1 MAPRTRR
8 STTAGNP
15 QVANPSDEN
24 QLQFTVA
31 TQGCTAGVDQDTCN
45 TDEKGLGL
53 DSQMFG
59 PVLLVLESTST
70 CHRYVCVSP
79 AIEQVLTHLRCDCRL
94 TTTPQLLTHFCVT
107 PVFHLKD
114 L

>member
-31 TQGCTAGVDQDTCN
+31 TQGCTAGVDQDT
-45 TDEKGLGL
+45 T
-53 DSQMFG
+53 
-59 PVLLVLESTST
+59 TSIQPG
-70 CHRYVCVSP
+70 SKLQS
-79 AIEQVLTHLRCDCRL
+79 E
-94 TTTPQLLTHFCVT
+94 
-107 PVFHLKD
+107 
-114 L
+114 